1 MILRLHLCI
10 TYFGACGKIGN
21 IATTTKKIGKN
32 LQLKKGEIF
41 NSG

>member
-1 MILRLHLCI
+1 MVLRLHLCI

-21 IATTTKKIGKN
+21 IATTKKIGKN
-32 LQLKKGEIF
+32 LQLEKGEIF